1 MDKKYKVRLNSVE
14 KIEELLQEI
23 YEEACRLITQIQ
35 GEIDKLQN
43 STNLG
48 AEGISIDEK
57 AKYAKAINDFVNAKK
72 KTIDSKFEI
81 AKFMGEL
88 VKHSGDLNG
97 TLNDPTF
104 SKATKLDLSALKSAA
119 LTENDDTND
128 FDSYNLKK

>member
-1 MDKKYKVRLNSVE
+1 MEKRYKVRLNSIE

-23 YEEACRLITQIQ
+23 YEESCRLINQIQ
-35 GEIDKLQN
+35 VEIDKLQN
-43 STNLG
+43 NTNLG

-88 VKHSGDLNG
+88 VKHSGDING

-104 SKATKLDLSALKSAA
+104 SKTTKLDLSSLRNAA
-119 LTENDDTND
+119 LSEDNGTDY
-128 FDSYNLKK
+128 DSYNLKK

>member
-1 MDKKYKVRLNSVE
+1 MEKRYKVRLNSIE

-23 YEEACRLITQIQ
+23 YEESCRLINQIQ
-35 GEIDKLQN
+35 VEIDKLQN
-43 STNLG
+43 NTNLG

-88 VKHSGDLNG
+88 VKHSGDINS

-104 SKATKLDLSALKSAA
+104 SKTTKLDLSSLRNAA
-119 LTENDDTND
+119 LSEDNGTDY
-128 FDSYNLKK
+128 DSYNLKK